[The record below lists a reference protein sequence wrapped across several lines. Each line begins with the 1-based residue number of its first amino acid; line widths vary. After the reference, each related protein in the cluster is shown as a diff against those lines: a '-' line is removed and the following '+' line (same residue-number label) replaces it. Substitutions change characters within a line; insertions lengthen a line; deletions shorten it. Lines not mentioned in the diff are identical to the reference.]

1 MLVSQSE
8 AEGAGVRER
17 EQVRRVV
24 VVGGSIAGLLAAAA
38 LAGPGRSV
46 TVLERD
52 ALPVGPE
59 PRPGVPQGRQ
69 PHVFLHRGLLAVE
82 ELLPGVDA
90 DLRAAGAVPLDTGYI
105 AWLGESGWAPRGPQ
119 YEILSLTRPLFEH
132 VVRDHVCRLA
142 GVELR
147 DGTAVTGLR
156 RGSSTG
162 PRWWVDTA
170 GDPVPADL
178 VIDASG
184 RSSRLPPWLVALGV
198 GPARTTRVDARV
210 GYATARVAVPPGTV
224 TVDGIE
230 LLQTPDRSGGS
241 ALPVE
246 GDTWLVTAVGAGA
259 RRPGRDRASFV
270 GTLAS
275 LPDPSLH
282 DLAARAEAEVVIHR
296 QTGNQRHHYD
306 RVRGWPDG
314 LLVVGDALCAFNP
327 VYGQGVTVAALE
339 ALALRDA
346 ARGPLRTR
354 RLLRRFGRVVD
365 LPWRIATS
373 EDLRYPTAGGRVPR
387 ASALFSAW
395 TRELGRMGAHGDQL
409 AQLSIARVYHV
420 MASPWLLLHPALV
433 ARSVRARLRGYGDP
447 TPRPQVFA
455 DERSP

>member
-8 AEGAGVRER
+8 AEGADVRER
-17 EQVRRVV
+17 YRVRRVV

-38 LAGPGRSV
+38 LAAPGRSV

-52 ALPVGPE
+52 ELPVGPE

-90 DLRAAGAVPLDTGYI
+90 DLRAAGAVPLDTGYL
-105 AWLGESGWAPRGPQ
+105 AWLGESGWSPQAPQ
-119 YEILSLTRPLFEH
+119 YGILPLTRPLFEH
-132 VVRDHVCRLA
+132 VVRAHVRGL
-142 GVELR
+142 GVVLR
-147 DGTAVTGLR
+147 DGTPVTGLR
-156 RGSSTG
+156 RGASTG

-184 RSSRLPPWLVALGV
+184 RSSRLPHWLDALGV
-198 GPARTTRVDARV
+198 RPAPTRRVDARV
-210 GYATARVAVPPGTV
+210 GYATARVEVPAGRV
-224 TVDGIE
+224 TVDGIV
-230 LLQTPDRSGGS
+230 LLPTPERPGGT

-246 GDTWLVTAVGAGA
+246 GDTWLVTAVGAGD

-275 LPDPSLH
+275 LPDASLH
-282 DLAARAEAEVVIHR
+282 DLAAGADAEVVTYR

-346 ARGPLRTR
+346 VRGPLRTR
-354 RLLRRFGRVVD
+354 RMQRRLGRVVD
-365 LPWRIATS
+365 LPWRIATG
-373 EDLRYPTAGGRVPR
+373 EDLRYPTVSRRAPR
-387 ASALFSAW
+387 ATALFSAW
-395 TRELGRMGAHGDQL
+395 TRELGRLGAHGDQV

-420 MASPWLLLHPALV
+420 MASPWLLLRPALV
-433 ARSVRARLRGYGDP
+433 ARAVRARLRGYGDP
-447 TPRPQVFA
+447 TPRPRVFA
-455 DERSP
+455 DERRP

>member
-1 MLVSQSE
+1 MLVAQSE

-17 EQVRRVV
+17 DEVRRVV

-38 LAGPGRSV
+38 LAGSGRSI

-52 ALPVGPE
+52 ELPARPE

-90 DLRAAGAVPLDTGYI
+90 DLRAAGAVPLDTGYL
-105 AWLGESGWAPRGPQ
+105 AWLGEFGWSPRAPQ
-119 YEILSLTRPLFEH
+119 YGILSLTRPLFEH
-132 VVRDHVCRLA
+132 VVRDHVRALA
-142 GVELR
+142 GVVLR
-147 DGTAVTGLR
+147 DRTPVTGLR
-156 RGSSTG
+156 RGPSTG

-170 GDPVPADL
+170 GDAVPADL
-178 VIDASG
+178 VVDASG
-184 RSSRLPPWLVALGV
+184 RSSRLPHWLDTLGV

-210 GYATARVAVPPGTV
+210 GYATARVAVPPGTI
-224 TVDGIE
+224 TVDGIV
-230 LLQTPDRSGGS
+230 LLQTPERSGGG
-241 ALPVE
+241 ALPAE
-246 GDTWLVTAVGAGA
+246 GGTWLVTAIGAGD

-275 LPDPSLH
+275 LPDRSLH
-282 DLAARAEAEVVIHR
+282 DLAADSDAEVVTYR
-296 QTGNQRHHYD
+296 QTGNRRHHYD

-346 ARGPLRTR
+346 VRGPLRTR

-373 EDLRYPTAGGRVPR
+373 EDLRYPSAGGRVPR
-387 ASALFSAW
+387 ASALFSRW
-395 TRELGRMGAHGDQL
+395 TRELGRLSAHGDEL
-409 AQLSIARVYHV
+409 AQLSVARVYHV
-420 MASPWLLLHPALV
+420 MASPWLLLRPGLV
-433 ARSVRARLRGYGDP
+433 ARSVRARVRGYGDP
-447 TPRPQVFA
+447 TPRPQVLA
-455 DERSP
+455 DERGP